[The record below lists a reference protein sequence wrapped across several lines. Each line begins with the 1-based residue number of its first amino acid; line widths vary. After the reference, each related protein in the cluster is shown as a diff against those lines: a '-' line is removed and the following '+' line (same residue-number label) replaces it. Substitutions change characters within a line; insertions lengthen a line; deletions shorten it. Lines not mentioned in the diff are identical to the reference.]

1 MAKYFKGWMCMNV
14 LDLKKNL
21 TLPQPPLYIEGQ
33 VSQLIVLNIYS
44 EGSLVNQQSCGLLL
58 HSAD

>member
-1 MAKYFKGWMCMNV
+1 MCMNV